1 MKTTHLLRTLLASL
15 ALAPLAAA
23 LDITYVADTTDDR
36 IYRLRDTNLD
46 GDYDD
51 AGEVGTFY
59 ASALGGLPMTSPNGL
74 VVRPDGGVLVCDSN
88 VDQVLLLRDLNL
100 DGDALD
106 VGEAQVFFD
115 GTVGGN
121 ASGIQ
126 MVSANGV
133 ALDASGRVWVASN
146 NQILGSVVGDDMILV
161 LEDLNAD
168 GDANDSGE
176 ARVFH
181 APALGSG
188 SVGDSIPTAVKIGL
202 DGAVYYAENGVTGV
216 VAKAIWRLA
225 DLNNSGAIDA
235 PGEAQAFFALPPQPS
250 NIFLWDVEQGADGAW
265 YVSDRGNEILWRGLD
280 ANSNGSISGAEA
292 VAWFTGSS
300 PSDLWTVRFASDGSI
315 LGCEAAGADRIRR
328 FADAD
333 SNGVVDTLEVADV
346 YNDTV
351 AAFDI
356 ANPRS
361 IALAPDLAPP
371 TRYCTAGTS
380 TSGCVATLSWGG
392 FPSASA
398 TSGFTLTAS
407 SLEGDKQSL
416 FFYGLNGRSAAPWG
430 SGSSFLCVKAPTQRT
445 AVANSGGT
453 AGSCAGTLTLDWLA
467 FIAANPTAL
476 GVPFSVGDVIQAQ
489 VWYRDPPSAKTTNLT
504 DALEFTLAP

>member
-1 MKTTHLLRTLLASL
+1 MKPTAMLRTLLAGL
-15 ALAPLAAA
+15 ALAPLASA
-23 LDITYVADTTDDR
+23 LDLTYVADTTDDR
-36 IYRLRDTNLD
+36 IYRLRDLNLD

-59 ASALGGLPMTSPNGL
+59 DTALGLLPMTSPNGL

-106 VGEAQVFFD
+106 AGEASVFFD
-115 GTVGGN
+115 GTAGGN
-121 ASGIQ
+121 AAGIL
-126 MVSANGV
+126 MVAANGV

-146 NQILGSVVGDDMILV
+146 NQILGSIVGDDLILV

-168 GDANDSGE
+168 GDANDAGE

-181 APALGSG
+181 APVLGSG
-188 SVGDSIPTAVKIGL
+188 VVGDSIPTAVKVGL

-216 VAKAIWRLA
+216 LAKAIWRLE
-225 DLNNSGAIDA
+225 DLNGSGSIDA
-235 PGEAQAFFALPPQPS
+235 PGEAKAFFTIPPQPS
-250 NIFLWDVEQGADGAW
+250 NVFLWDVEQGADGAW
-265 YVSDRGNEILWRGLD
+265 YVSDRGNEILWRAFD
-280 ANSNGSISGAEA
+280 ADSDGVIGAGEA
-292 VAWFTGSS
+292 VAWFTGSA

-315 LGCEAAGADRIRR
+315 VGCEAAGADRIRR
-328 FADAD
+328 FADSD
-333 SNGVVDTLEVADV
+333 SNGVVTVFEVTDL

-371 TRYCTAGTS
+371 VSYCTAGTS
-380 TSGCVATLSWGG
+380 TSGCNATLGWSG
-392 FPSASA
+392 FPSAAAS
-398 TSGFTLTAS
+398 SGFTLHAT
-407 SLEGDKQSL
+407 SLEGDKQVL
-416 FFYGLNGRSAAPWG
+416 LFYGVSGRSAASWG

-445 AVANSGGT
+445 SVANSGGT
-453 AGSCAGTLTLDWLA
+453 AGTCSGSLSLDWLA
-467 FIAANPTAL
+467 FVAANPTAL
-476 GVPFSVGDVIQAQ
+476 GVPFAAGDVIQAQ
-489 VWYRDPPSAKTTNLT
+489 GWYRDPPSAKTTNLT